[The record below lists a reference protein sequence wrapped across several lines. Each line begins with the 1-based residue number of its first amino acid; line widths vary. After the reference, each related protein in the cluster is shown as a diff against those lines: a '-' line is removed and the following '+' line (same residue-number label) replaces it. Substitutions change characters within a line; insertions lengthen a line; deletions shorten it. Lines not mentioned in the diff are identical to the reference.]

1 MGDYVDNRLFCIG
14 LEVSVQPVPDGDD
27 HRIPLSGVRAY
38 KSRIPAASVGFYRGV
53 SDASLYLSDRC
64 VCRDVRVEPL
74 CQKAEDGE
82 ISECLPASADDRDGD
97 ILYMEDGELLSR
109 RSAYELL

>member
-64 VCRDVRVEPL
+64 VCRDVRVE
-74 CQKAEDGE
+74 DGE

>member
-38 KSRIPAASVGFYRGV
+38 KSRIPAASVGF
-53 SDASLYLSDRC
+53 
-64 VCRDVRVEPL
+64 
-74 CQKAEDGE
+74 
-82 ISECLPASADDRDGD
+82 
-97 ILYMEDGELLSR
+97 
-109 RSAYELL
+109 